1 MRYIGTISSDAR
13 GKLGGMVATRAR
25 NGTNFKAHAAPVNP
39 RSVYQQFQRSLIANG
54 ISAWKALTQLQQ
66 GTWSVLA
73 AQYAYTNS
81 LAQVYAPTG
90 MQLWV
95 QAYVNHSLAGT
106 LLPTTAPASPPVFY
120 SSDGCNLVNTA
131 GTLTILLGYV
141 FGVYPGYASYSLSAV
156 LSTGVTYTKQQRRRP
171 MGSWAGTG
179 PVDITSSWAGAYGP
193 LPPVGSNISVRI
205 TSIDYASSISG
216 SPFHFVAKVQL

>member
-13 GKLGGMVATRAR
+13 GKVGGIVATRGR

-39 RSVYQQFQRSLIANG
+39 RTTYQQFQRSLVANG
-54 ISAWKALTQLQQ
+54 ISAWKALTGVQQL
-66 GTWSVLA
+66 TWAVLA
-73 AQYAYTNS
+73 AQYTYTNS
-81 LAQVYAPTG
+81 LAQTYAPTG

-106 LLPTTAPASPPVFY
+106 LLPLSAPTSPPSFY
-120 SSDGCNLVNTA
+120 SSNGCNLYGGV
-131 GTLTILLGYV
+131 GSLTILLGYV
-141 FGVYPGYASYSLSAV
+141 FGVYPGYASFSLSSI
-156 LSTGVTYTKQQRRRP
+156 LSTGINYAKQQRRRP

-179 PVDITSSWAGAYGP
+179 PVDISSTWAAAYGP
-193 LPPVGSNISVRI
+193 FPSTGDRISVRI

-216 SPFHFVAKVQL
+216 SPFSFIATVQP